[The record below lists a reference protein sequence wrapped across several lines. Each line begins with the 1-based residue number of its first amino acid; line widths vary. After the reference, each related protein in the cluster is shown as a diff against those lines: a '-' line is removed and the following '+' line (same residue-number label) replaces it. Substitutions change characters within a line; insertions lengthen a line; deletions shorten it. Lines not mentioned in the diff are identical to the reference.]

1 MTKKF
6 RDELTGGID
15 AHRPAER
22 GSECSRDEEVVA
34 YLYGETNDG
43 EAARFTQH
51 LAACASCREE
61 VAASGVVRERIGE
74 WRAEAVR
81 LTPSLGISDAISLT
95 PKLAKAPTRRRSAG
109 AALREFFAL
118 SPWWMQAGTAATAL
132 ILCVLAALSFARAE
146 VRWDESGVALMTGAR
161 DSSEKTNEATILR
174 GVTQSQVDEMIATHA
189 REVGALHQELQQKEA
204 SLIAAQQKLS
214 EVERTQ
220 PQTVMAS
227 GKERRRRNTRVPASR
242 TPDSYLAGNSE
253 EDLPRL
259 YDLLR
264 DVN

>member
-6 RDELTGGID
+6 RDELTGGIS
-15 AHRPAER
+15 ARRTAER
-22 GSECSRDEEVVA
+22 GSECSRAEEVVA

-51 LAACASCREE
+51 LAACASCRNE
-61 VAASGVVRERIGE
+61 VAAFGVVRERIGE

-81 LTPSLGISDAISLT
+81 LTPSLGMSDAISPT
-95 PKLAKAPTRRRSAG
+95 PELAKAPARRRSAG

-118 SPWWMQAGTAATAL
+118 SPWWMQAGTTAAAL
-132 ILCVLAALSFARAE
+132 VLCVLAALVFARAE
-146 VRWDESGVALMTGAR
+146 VRWDESGIALKTGAR
-161 DSSEKTNEATILR
+161 NSIEKTNEAPISNGT
-174 GVTQSQVDEMIATHA
+174 TQSQVDEMLANHA
-189 REVGALHQELQQKEA
+189 REVSVLRQELQQKEA

-214 EVERTQ
+214 EAERTQ
-220 PQTVMAS
+220 PQIVTAS
-227 GKERRRRNTRVPASR
+227 GRERRRRNSRVPASR
-242 TPDSYLAGNSE
+242 TSDPYLAGNSE